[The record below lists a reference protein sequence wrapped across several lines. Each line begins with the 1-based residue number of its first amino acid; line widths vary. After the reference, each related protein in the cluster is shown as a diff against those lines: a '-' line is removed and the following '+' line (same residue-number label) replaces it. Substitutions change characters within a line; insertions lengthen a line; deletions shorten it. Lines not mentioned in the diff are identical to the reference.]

1 MQNEV
6 QFSLMEEKDISR
18 IAVIEEEVFS
28 MPWRMEDFKEALYNP
43 MKRFVVA
50 KFKEEIVGYC
60 GIHQI
65 LDEGEITNVVVVSS
79 YRRQGIA
86 GRMLSYLLEIGNSMG
101 INSFTLEVRA
111 GNRNAVRLY
120 ENAGFFVEGI
130 RKNFYEKPKEDALI
144 MWKR

>member
-120 ENAGFFVEGI
+120 ENAGFLVEGI